1 MIKGLY
7 NSAIAMNT
15 RMKNLEIVSNNLAN
29 INTTGY
35 KREIPF
41 SEYLSREDGMQ
52 IKQVTDFSEGNLVET
67 SNPFDLAITGDGFFV
82 VDTGNGLE
90 LTKNGKFT
98 ISDEGFIIDER
109 GNKVQSSN
117 GGINIYESVVD
128 KNKPIQI
135 TREGE
140 VKQGDLVIDKLL
152 ITKVTNQEGMD
163 RSEGQNFRF
172 DDMDYL
178 PALDTEYEIHQG
190 YLEESNTNPILE
202 LESMIRINKDYEASQ
217 KMISS
222 LDTILSQS
230 KEIGRAQ

>member
-41 SEYLSREDGMQ
+41 SEYLSREDGTQ
-52 IKQVTDFSEGNLVET
+52 VKQVTDFSEGNLVET
-67 SNPFDLAITGDGFFV
+67 GNSFDLAITGDGFFV

-90 LTKNGKFT
+90 LTKNGKFS
-98 ISDEGFIIDER
+98 ISEEGFIIDSR
-109 GNKVQSSN
+109 GYKVQSSN

-128 KNKPIQI
+128 KNKPILI
-135 TREGE
+135 TKEGE

-163 RSEGQNFRF
+163 RRDSQNFKF
-172 DDMDYL
+172 DDMDYS
-178 PALDTEYEIHQG
+178 PAIDTEYEIHQG

-230 KEIGRAQ
+230 KEIGRVQ